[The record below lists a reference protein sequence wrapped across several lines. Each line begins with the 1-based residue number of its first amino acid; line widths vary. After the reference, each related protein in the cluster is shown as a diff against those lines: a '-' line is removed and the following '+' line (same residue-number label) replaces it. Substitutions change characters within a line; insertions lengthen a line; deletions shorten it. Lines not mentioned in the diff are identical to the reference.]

1 MDQLIL
7 VDSNDNV
14 VGKMEKL
21 EAHQKGLLHRAFS
34 IFLFNS
40 SGEMLIQQRVDSKY
54 HSPGLWTNACC
65 SHPSPNETVM
75 DAGQRRLMEELGIS
89 TFLVHSFY
97 FEYRT
102 EFENGLIEHELDH
115 VLVGYTNEN
124 PILNPSEAKAF
135 QWISLEN
142 LMHDI
147 QISPENYTIWFKIIL
162 NQHFEKIQKELCH
175 ARM

>member
-1 MDQLIL
+1 
-7 VDSNDNV
+7 
-14 VGKMEKL
+14 
-21 EAHQKGLLHRAFS
+21 
-34 IFLFNS
+34 
-40 SGEMLIQQRVDSKY
+40 
-54 HSPGLWTNACC
+54 
-65 SHPSPNETVM
+65 M
-75 DAGQRRLMEELGIS
+75 DASQRRLMEELGIS

-124 PILNPSEAKAF
+124 PILNASEAKAF
-135 QWISLEN
+135 QWISVEN
-142 LMHDI
+142 LLQDMRN
-147 QISPENYTIWFKIIL
+147 SPEKYTIWFKIIL